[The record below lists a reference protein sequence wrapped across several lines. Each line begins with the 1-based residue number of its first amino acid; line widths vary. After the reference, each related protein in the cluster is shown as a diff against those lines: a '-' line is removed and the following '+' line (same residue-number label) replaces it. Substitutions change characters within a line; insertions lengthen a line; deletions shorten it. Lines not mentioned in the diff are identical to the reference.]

1 LLDPVTS
8 DDQHDPQPVR
18 APRGRGPAAD
28 VEALER
34 ELARMNAQLAEADEA
49 LAELELQRAEVT
61 GAAENVRR
69 AMIDLERDLVQRR
82 EALATAER
90 EQAGKA
96 LRDSVAERDAVA
108 VRLAKH
114 LMPVLDDIAALDDAR
129 SHVAAAHERLRQLDG
144 PEARRPVPPEPPEL
158 ADRWKWLITRAGAE
172 FDEHLADQLLDAAA
186 RSPLGHAIED
196 LPAHLREPA
205 RQRRRLLWNEARS
218 GLGLE
223 DEPPGEATES
233 E

>member
-1 LLDPVTS
+1 VTS
-8 DDQHDPQPVR
+8 DDQHDPQTVHP
-18 APRGRGPAAD
+18 PRGRDPAAD

-34 ELARMNAQLAEADEA
+34 ELARMNAQLAEADGT
-49 LAELELQRAEVT
+49 LAELERQRAEVV

-69 AMIDLERDLVQRR
+69 AMADLEQDLVQRR

-90 EQAGKA
+90 EQAERD

-108 VRLAKH
+108 LRLAKH
-114 LMPVLDDIAALDDAR
+114 LAPVLDDIAALDDAR
-129 SHVAAAHERLRQLDG
+129 SDVAAAHARLRQLDG
-144 PEARRPVPPEPPEL
+144 PKARRPVPPIPPEPPEL

-172 FDEHLADQLLDAAA
+172 FDQHLADQLLDAAA
-186 RSPLGHAIED
+186 RSPLGHAIEE
-196 LPAHLREPA
+196 LPAHLRESA

-218 GLGLE
+218 GLGLA